1 MPIELTTAVL
11 LAAVALL
18 CGAWIARTHD
28 TLDSMPV
35 VGPDMGPAIEEW
47 RAAALHHFHE
57 HKGLQT
63 SVVEALATPGAIT
76 GAARRELMM
85 ALGAPRVDQYA

>member
-11 LAAVALL
+11 LAGLALL
-18 CGAWIARTHD
+18 CGAWLARTRGA
-28 TLDSMPV
+28 LDSMPV
-35 VGPDMGPAIEEW
+35 MGPDIEEW
-47 RAAALHHFHE
+47 RAAALHHFQE

-63 SVVEALATPGAIT
+63 SVAEALATPGAVT
-76 GAARRELMM
+76 GAARRELLI